1 MNAALRKAATNAAN
15 YIRRNGF
22 GHDQEERI
30 AEIEAALAEPGNPLE
45 EAIRQTQ
52 RDIASAG
59 MLPAA
64 AQLAAILPLQSHL
77 RDLLEQ
83 RAQLL
88 AHPVYVVEGSVGKL
102 LEVGLVKTNG
112 LGKAS
117 TFRSLYSMVQHEAE
131 EKAAVRLDQQRAQE
145 RPVPPVPGATPQ
157 PVAAPARPIDPLTL
171 LSDLAEDAR
180 KIGHGL
186 QVLADRLDNVA
197 LAVAAKIEDAG
208 TADQKLQQMRQQFK
222 ALLGEDA

>member
-45 EAIRQTQ
+45 EAIRQTK

-102 LEVGLVKTNG
+102 LE
-112 LGKAS
+112 
-117 TFRSLYSMVQHEAE
+117 
-131 EKAAVRLDQQRAQE
+131 
-145 RPVPPVPGATPQ
+145 
-157 PVAAPARPIDPLTL
+157 
-171 LSDLAEDAR
+171 
-180 KIGHGL
+180 
-186 QVLADRLDNVA
+186 A
-197 LAVAAKIEDAG
+197 LANRWEDEAAGSWGETKEHA
-208 TADQKLQQMRQQFK
+208 TLQRCADELR
-222 ALLGEDA
+222 ALLAAALSA

>member
-1 MNAALRKAATNAAN
+1 MNRLPPDSITAKV
-15 YIRRNGF
+15 RRIF
-22 GHDQEERI
+22 GR
-30 AEIEAALAEPGNPLE
+30 
-45 EAIRQTQ
+45 
-52 RDIASAG
+52 G
-59 MLPAA
+59 MLEGVRAA
-64 AQLAAILPLQSHL
+64 GIPNPEEFLMNQKRMRSVVAGLNGVATKVLSAVPLVEDWTLTQIGAELHRQGFTYTL
-77 RDLLEQ
+77 D
-83 RAQLL
+83 
-88 AHPVYVVEGSVGKL
+88 VVEGSVGKL

-112 LGKAS
+112 LGKAR